1 MAKKPSESRFTPQAL
16 AERLDHSGNLDL
28 DSIRDQVAS
37 ALPRRWSEFI
47 LRLEQKRFENAAQK
61 GPTGVG
67 EWVIRHTKGRA
78 FYHYIM
84 VCHYKPHVNPTAK
97 GFAKYFA
104 DDGLIN
110 PYYRMMNEWVEKGWC
125 DDQGRPSENLLMSHA
140 KITYEIMELEEVQIL
155 MPHCVTFIQSMRNRK
170 LDEKRQLEKKL

>member
-1 MAKKPSESRFTPQAL
+1 MAEKTTESRFSPKAL

-67 EWVIRHTKGRA
+67 EWVIQHNNGSA

-84 VCHYKPHVNPTAK
+84 VCHYKPGVKPTPK
-97 GFAKYFA
+97 GFAKSFNH
-104 DDGLIN
+104 DNLIN
-110 PYYRMMNEWVEKGWC
+110 SYYRMMNEWIEKKWC
-125 DDQGRPSENLLMSHA
+125 DEKGRPSENLLKSHA
-140 KITYEIMELEEVQIL
+140 QITYEIMELEEVQIL
-155 MPHCVTFIQSMRNRK
+155 MPHSVTFIQSMRNRK
-170 LDEKRQLEKKL
+170 LDEQRQLEKKL